1 MTNLFK
7 IIISLLGLIALLLV
21 SAIVLLP
28 MIYDTE
34 DMKQAISRGV
44 NEQTGRELS
53 IDGELE
59 FAVFPYLAVEVNDLA
74 LSNAEGF
81 GDTPFAAA
89 EQMKVAVALL
99 PLIRKELVAG
109 EVLLSG
115 MQVNLAVDKQGRT
128 NWEDLV
134 DAEDGSP
141 ATSGQDESPFANQK
155 IAGLII
161 QDTLIE
167 LRDEQAGT
175 HYRLGDF
182 DMKTGALGGTGPV
195 PVEISMLLEDLV
207 AKTSMG
213 VDLSSNA
220 TTDLG
225 QKIISLDDLVADVT
239 VQAGEI
245 SKTVTVNAP
254 LLQADLN
261 AETLAVDSFTASAP
275 GIEASGA
282 VAGTSDRLELKNFAM
297 QMDDSQFTGE
307 MSIHNFDAPRI
318 SFDLAVDS
326 IDLDR
331 YMTPTEGD
339 AGGDDEDVA
348 IPGEDLKGLDVD
360 GTLRAGALTISGFD
374 LSNAELGVRIK
385 NSKLRLHP
393 LSADFYGGHYS
404 GDISV
409 DASGTTPV
417 ISADE
422 KIESVIFQQLAG
434 DVFGQDKLSGKAQGG
449 LKVTGSGNTLSE
461 VMGNLSGG
469 LGLRLDEGALEGID
483 VWYEIRNALAL
494 YKGKP
499 APETDLG
506 RTVFSRLELD
516 ATIADGIL
524 NANKL
529 AGELPFLNLSGNGT
543 IDLERMMLDLG
554 LVAAVRNVPELSQ
567 DPLASDLKGKQVP
580 FVISGAIGDPKIG
593 VDVEGLLKSEI
604 TDQLLD
610 KVFGSSDSNGD
621 NGGDKE
627 DAASSLLGDLL
638 GGNSSKDKK
647 KKKKKK
653 KKKEDGNE

>member
-1 MTNLFK
+1 MKNLLK
-7 IIISLLGLIALLLV
+7 IVFGLLGFIVLLLV
-21 SAIVLLP
+21 LAIVLLP
-28 MIYDTE
+28 MIYDTD
-34 DMKQAISRGV
+34 DMKQAISRGIS
-44 NEQTGRELS
+44 EQTGRELS

-59 FAVFPYLAVEVNDLA
+59 FAVFPYLAVEVSDLA

-89 EQMKVAVALL
+89 NQMKVAVALL

-115 MQVNLAVDKQGRT
+115 MQVNLAVDRQGRN
-128 NWEDLV
+128 NWDDLV

-141 ATSGQDESPFANQK
+141 ATSVQDGSPFANQK

-161 QDTLIE
+161 QDALIE
-167 LRDEQAGT
+167 FRDEQAGA

-182 DMKTGALGGTGPV
+182 DMKTGALGETGPV

-220 TTDLG
+220 TADMG

-239 VQAGEI
+239 VQAGGI
-245 SKTVTVNAP
+245 SKNVKVKAP
-254 LLQADLN
+254 LLQADLT
-261 AETLAVDSFTASAP
+261 AETLAVNSFSASAP

-282 VAGTSDRLELKNFAM
+282 VAGTSDRLELKNFSM

-307 MSIHNFDAPRI
+307 MSIHNFDAPKI

-331 YMTPTEGD
+331 YMAPAEGD

-360 GTLRAGALTISGFD
+360 GTLRAGALTMSGFD

-393 LSADFYGGHYS
+393 FSADFYGGHYS
-404 GDISV
+404 GDVRI

-422 KIESVIFQQLAG
+422 KIESVVFQQLAG

-449 LKVTGSGNTLSE
+449 LKVTGTGNTLNE
-461 VMGNLSGG
+461 VLANLNGD

-499 APETDLG
+499 GPETDLG

-524 NANKL
+524 NANEL
-529 AGELPFLNLSGNGT
+529 AGELPFLSLSGNGT
-543 IDLERMMLDLG
+543 IDLEKMVVDLG
-554 LVAAVRNVPELSQ
+554 LLAAVRNVPELSQ
-567 DPLASDLKGKQVP
+567 DPLGSDLKGKQVP
-580 FVISGAIGDPKIG
+580 FRISGAADNPKIG

-604 TDQLLD
+604 TNQLLD
-610 KVFGSSDSNGD
+610 KVLGSSDSKEDSDGD
-621 NGGDKE
+621 GK
-627 DAASSLLGDLL
+627 DAASSLIGGLL
-638 GGNSSKDKK
+638 GGSSSKDKK
-647 KKKKKK
+647 KKKKKDD
-653 KKKEDGNE
+653 DGE